1 MSDEIYYKVAK
12 VLDTLPNGFPST
24 ASGVEIKLLKKVFTP
39 EQAYLF
45 CDMRLTFETVEEI
58 ASRTERPL
66 KGLKELLMS
75 NGEIRATL
83 DDQAGG
89 RPILQDAAL
98 GIRDL

>member
-24 ASGVEIKLLKKVFTP
+24 ESGVEIKLLKKVFTP
-39 EQAYLF
+39 EQADLF

-66 KGLKELLMS
+66 KGLKEH
-75 NGEIRATL
+75 GKIRATL

>member
-39 EQAYLF
+39 EQADLF
-45 CDMRLTFETVEEI
+45 CDMRLTLETVEEI

-66 KGLKELLMS
+66 KGLKELLMTMAKS
-75 NGEIRATL
+75 GQLL
-83 DDQAGG
+83 D
-89 RPILQDAAL
+89 RKSVV
-98 GIRDL
+98 